1 MECPRIGVGLKDL
14 VYFSMAAVSNSE
26 NGASPQKTSE
36 QGLNE
41 TPVSESKKRGIL
53 WLFKMKNN

>member
-1 MECPRIGVGLKDL
+1 MGVGLKDL
-14 VYFSMAAVSNSE
+14 VYFSMAAVSFSE

-41 TPVSESKKRGIL
+41 TPDSESKRKGI
-53 WLFKMKNN
+53 FFDV